1 MSIDI
6 GTKNNC
12 IKANIPTLTVFCVIN
27 RRQTPKDIDKNILN
41 NVDMKMLAQVKCIKN
56 PSEKEMQGAKNR
68 DPYSNFVL
76 CTFPIYEGDKLLGIK
91 NAVFFNNGF
100 ANDKKPP

>member
-1 MSIDI
+1 MLSIADKPRK
-6 GTKNNC
+6 TL
-12 IKANIPTLTVFCVIN
+12 IK
-27 RRQTPKDIDKNILN
+27 DILN

-56 PSEKEMQGAKNR
+56 PSEKEIQGAKNR

-91 NAVFFNNGF
+91 NAVSSTMVLPMIRS
-100 ANDKKPP
+100 PPDRVKGKRNLLIHSAVQPLLS